1 MSCVTYFTGVLLDH
15 QKPVTSFGP
24 EVLAVNSK
32 EKKLQLEAGT
42 RAWVMNETDIIL
54 DQSALSLLI
63 TSRGSLLEKKVET
76 LTLLLET
83 NPQTL

>member
-32 EKKLQLEAGT
+32 EKKITAGSGD
-42 RAWVMNETDIIL
+42 ACMGYE
-54 DQSALSLLI
+54 
-63 TSRGSLLEKKVET
+63 
-76 LTLLLET
+76 
-83 NPQTL
+83 